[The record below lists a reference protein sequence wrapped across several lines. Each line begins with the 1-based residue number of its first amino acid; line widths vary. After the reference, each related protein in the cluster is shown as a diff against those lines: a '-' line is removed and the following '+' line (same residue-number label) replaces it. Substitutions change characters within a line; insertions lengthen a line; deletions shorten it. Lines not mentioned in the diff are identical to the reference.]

1 MTLHLFPQG
10 FSLILKVKDRFNCD
24 SYFSKRFIFILVH
37 KNHNHLFVVCVFP
50 LSKVILADD
59 LLNGK
64 NNRDISI
71 VINLFLKYH
80 NLKISPII
88 RRAAENVGY
97 KEQGNTVDCG
107 VHMRLNIYGM
117 INEQLAIGSFEN
129 IQALRY

>member
-1 MTLHLFPQG
+1 MTLHLFPQD

-37 KNHNHLFVVCVFP
+37 KNHNHWFVVCIFP
-50 LSKVILADD
+50 LSKVILVDD

-80 NLKISPII
+80 NLEMSPII
-88 RRAAENVGY
+88 RWAAENVGY
-97 KEQGNTVDCG
+97 KEQVKVTQLTVVCI
-107 VHMRLNIYGM
+107 RCLTFT
-117 INEQLAIGSFEN
+117 E
-129 IQALRY
+129 